1 MARILHTW
9 LIGLILLAA
18 IGCASE
24 PEKKPY
30 VMPGAT
36 DYIVSQLTIRGVKEI
51 DLADLK
57 SGLVTS
63 EDKGWR
69 TSIGWMPLLGAKNSY
84 FNFVEWERDLQ
95 RIETYYQSR
104 GYFDAKVVSKNILQD
119 HKSKTVRL
127 TITIA
132 EGEPAS
138 IGMIDIEG
146 IDVSPLDP
154 DDLLSV
160 VPFRPGDRFN
170 EAAYSKAKDEI
181 ALQVQRKGYAYAQT
195 RGRVVVNLQTRS
207 VDIVF
212 FVDVGPLC
220 TFGDVRIEGLD
231 TVDRVFVERAL
242 NFKKGD
248 RFNPDLMQQSQ
259 EAMYGLRVFS
269 VVQVVTARELTVFE
283 NGEAAE
289 TGEPSG
295 PMEAPTRAAPMAQTL
310 GVTDV
315 LDTAQA
321 NAVQRTSLDSVVPIV
336 VRVKESKLW
345 TARVGASVEA
355 EVNRQAVLA
364 RLDWSNP
371 NFFGGLRRIEHFNSV
386 GYAWAPT
393 IFTRLND
400 GYILNSELRFTR
412 PQFIERLTN
421 LKIKLQLE
429 RDVYQGYNLFSPQ
442 FQIGL
447 ERTFW
452 RHLSVEVLYSFS
464 FNRITSVDRSL
475 QLSDEFIQDYV
486 LEYLEQR
493 LRLDFRDNMLN
504 PRKGWMLET
513 SFQEAT
519 DYLTLGQSDFLK
531 ISAAGQ
537 LYFPYDL
544 WVPQVLAL
552 RARVASIYNVGRETG
567 IPIPEKLYAGGV
579 DSMRSFG
586 RQQISFYTQA
596 GEALPVG
603 AQSSLDGSVESRLR
617 LSKNALG
624 VGDFWGVLFVDAA
637 SVAREQ
643 LFWDTDANDAGMT
656 GITGLTDTLIY
667 GAGLGFFWLTP
678 IGPVRADFAYTLSDL
693 TEDIR
698 FRRCPSFFAE
708 CTLDVALPVDQDPIQ
723 QRISGYSFY
732 IGIGHSF

>member
-1 MARILHTW
+1 MARLLHTW

-36 DYIVSQLTIRGVKEI
+36 DYIVSQLTIRGTKAI

-57 SGLVTS
+57 SGLVTT

-69 TSIGWMPLLGAKNSY
+69 TSIEWMPLLGAKTSY

-119 HKSKTVRL
+119 HKTKTVRL
-127 TITIA
+127 TIAID
-132 EGEPAS
+132 EGEPAD
-138 IGMIDIEG
+138 IGTIDIEG
-146 IDVSPLDP
+146 IDVSPIDP
-154 DDLLSV
+154 DGLLSV
-160 VPFRPGDRFN
+160 VPFRPGDKFN
-170 EAAYSKAKDEI
+170 EAAYLKAKDEI
-181 ALQVQRKGYAYAQT
+181 ALQVQRQGYAYAQT
-195 RGRVVVNLQTRS
+195 RGRVVVNPQSRS

-220 TFGDVRIEGLD
+220 TFGDVTIEGLD
-231 TVDRVFVERAL
+231 TVDRIFVERAL
-242 NFKKGD
+242 SFKKGE
-248 RFNPDLMQQSQ
+248 RFNSDLMQQSQ
-259 EAMYGLRVFS
+259 EAIYGLRVFS

-283 NGEAAE
+283 NGESAE

-295 PMEAPTRAAPMAQTL
+295 PVETPVGDAPIAQTL

-315 LDTAQA
+315 LDAAQA
-321 NAVQRTSLDSVVPIV
+321 NAMQRTSLDSVVPIV
-336 VRVKESKLW
+336 VRVKENKLW

-421 LKIKLQLE
+421 LKMKLQFE
-429 RDVYQGYNLFSPQ
+429 RDVYQGYNLFSPR

-452 RHLSVEVLYSFS
+452 RHLSLEVLYSFS

-493 LRLDFRDNMLN
+493 LRLDFRDNVLN

-531 ISAAGQ
+531 ISAGGQ
-537 LYFPYDL
+537 FYFPYDL
-544 WVPQVLAL
+544 WIPQVLAF

-586 RQQISFYTQA
+586 RQEISFYTQA

-643 LFWDTDANDAGMT
+643 LFWDTDANDEGMT
-656 GITGLTDTLIY
+656 GISGLTDTLIY

-693 TEDIR
+693 TDDIR
-698 FRRCPSFFAE
+698 FRRCPSFFEE

-723 QRISGYSFY
+723 ERISGYSFY